1 MKIVILAGGDSPERD
16 ISLMSG
22 KSVFNALQK
31 KHKVSILDPS
41 VKNFIKKFISAKPDF
56 VFITLHGGKGESG
69 IIQGFL
75 ETLGLPYTG
84 SSVLSSAICMNKII
98 SKRLLFSCGIPTP
111 DFIEINNLSPEI
123 PFGYPVVVKPASAGS
138 TIGISIV
145 ESEKD
150 LEKAIRAAWD
160 VDRESFIEKFIKG
173 TEITIGILGN
183 EKLQVLPAIEIRTK
197 RKFYDYTAKYK
208 KGESIHVI
216 PPEIPVKT
224 LKNAENAALKVYK
237 ILKCKGFA
245 RMEMIIDGKGK
256 CWVLDVNT
264 IPGLTGLSLLP
275 DAARRAG
282 TSFPMLCEKLIRL
295 GVEKC
300 GKG

>member
-1 MKIVILAGGDSPERD
+1 MKIVILAGGDSPERE

-22 KSVFNALQK
+22 KSVFNALK
-31 KHKVSILDPS
+31 KKYKVSILDPS
-41 VKNFIKKFISAKPDF
+41 GKNFIKEFISAKPDF
-56 VFITLHGGKGESG
+56 VFIALHGGKGESG

-75 ETLGLPYTG
+75 ETFGLPYTG

-98 SKRLLFSCGIPTP
+98 SKRLLLSYGIPTP
-111 DFIEINNLSPEI
+111 DFIEINDLSPEI
-123 PFGYPVVVKPASAGS
+123 PFGYPIVVKPASSGS

-145 ESEKD
+145 ESEEVLK
-150 LEKAIRAAWD
+150 KAVRTAWK

-197 RKFYDYTAKYK
+197 RKFYDYIAKYK
-208 KGESIHVI
+208 IGGSIHVI
-216 PPEIPVKT
+216 PPEIPVKA
-224 LKNAENAALKVYK
+224 LKNAENIAIKTYE

-245 RMEMIIDGKGK
+245 RMEMIIDRYGK

-264 IPGLTGLSLLP
+264 IPGLTDISLLP
-275 DAARRAG
+275 DAAKRAG
-282 TSFPMLCEKLIRL
+282 ISFTRLCEKLIRS